1 MPAYLIGHIR
11 VIDPAAWQQ
20 YLDGVAES
28 LKPWPAEVVFR
39 GRRHSVLAGTHD
51 QELTVVIRFA
61 EQQQLQNWF
70 HSAAYQALIPLR
82 ERAAEVT
89 IISYDA

>member
-1 MPAYLIGHIR
+1 MSAYLVGHIR
-11 VIDPAAWQQ
+11 VIEPTAWQQ
-20 YLDGVAES
+20 YLEGVAES
-28 LKPWPAEVVFR
+28 LRPWSAEVVFR

-61 EQQQLQNWF
+61 DQQQLQDWF
-70 HSAAYQALIPLR
+70 HSAPYQALIPLR
-82 ERAAEVT
+82 DRAADVT